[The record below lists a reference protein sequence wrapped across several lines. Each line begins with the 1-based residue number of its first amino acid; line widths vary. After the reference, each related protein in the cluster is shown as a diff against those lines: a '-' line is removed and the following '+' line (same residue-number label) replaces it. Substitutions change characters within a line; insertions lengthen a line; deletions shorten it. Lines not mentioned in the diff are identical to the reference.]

1 MLENDNEQNEQKK
14 EAPLVNVGDIVK
26 IKKGEQKGENAKVIA
41 VYTNSI
47 AVELDKMQKDGTLA
61 RTVLSHKEYSL

>member
-1 MLENDNEQNEQKK
+1 MAEKDKDQEQQ
-14 EAPLVNVGDIVK
+14 APLVNVDDFVK
-26 IKKGEQKGENAKVIA
+26 VISGKEKGEKAKVIA

-61 RTVLSHKEYSL
+61 RTVLSHKEYKVE